1 MTIHKY
7 QIFAV
12 DFDGTLSFGQW
23 PGVGPANKM
32 LFYFLKER
40 KEKGDKI
47 ILWTCRE
54 GKCLEDAVRWCK
66 EYGLDFDAVNANIPE
81 KIAEYGVDSRKISC
95 DYYID
100 DRAVSVQNFSDW
112 REKYVQ
118 QGIGKEDVES
128 SYIGDF
134 EGAFG

>member
-1 MTIHKY
+1 MVLIEAMACVLRVVCT
-7 QIFAV
+7 
-12 DFDGTLSFGQW
+12 DL
-23 PGVGPANKM
+23 PGVQPW
-32 LFYFLKER
+32 
-40 KEKGDKI
+40 I
-47 ILWTCRE
+47 
-54 GKCLEDAVRWCK
+54 
-66 EYGLDFDAVNANIPE
+66 NANIPE